1 MWWDR
6 TNMMEFY
13 RLWTVMLTP
22 PLMRSSTWMSTDTK
36 ADKEKEIE
44 SDEISHVAM
53 HQNEKKVLERLIN
66 NQIIL
71 LEQIDSLKKELE
83 SHTKELRRA
92 KDS

>member
-6 TNMMEFY
+6 TNMLEFY

-22 PLMRSSTWMSTDTK
+22 PLLRSSAWPDTK
-36 ADKEKEIE
+36 IDKEKEIE
-44 SDEISHVAM
+44 SDETSHVAM

>member
-6 TNMMEFY
+6 TNMLEFY

-22 PLMRSSTWMSTDTK
+22 PLLRSSSAWTDTK

-44 SDEISHVAM
+44 SDELSHVAM

-83 SHTKELRRA
+83 THTKELRRA

>member
-6 TNMMEFY
+6 TNMLEFY

-22 PLMRSSTWMSTDTK
+22 PLLRTEWTK
-36 ADKEKEIE
+36 ADKEKE
-44 SDEISHVAM
+44 SDVSTTHEEM
-53 HQNEKKVLERLIN
+53 HQEEKKVLERLIN

-71 LEQIDSLKKELE
+71 LEQIDGLTRELKT
-83 SHTKELRRA
+83 HTNELRRA

>member
-6 TNMMEFY
+6 TNMLEFY

-22 PLMRSSTWMSTDTK
+22 PLLRTEWTK
-36 ADKEKEIE
+36 VDKEKEKITTHE
-44 SDEISHVAM
+44 EM
-53 HQNEKKVLERLIN
+53 HQEEKQVLERLIN

-71 LEQIDSLKKELE
+71 LEQIDGLSRELKT
-83 SHTKELRRA
+83 HTDELRRA

>member
-6 TNMMEFY
+6 TNMLELY
-13 RLWTVMLTP
+13 RLWTVMMTP
-22 PLMRSSTWMSTDTK
+22 PLMRSSQWMSTDTK

-44 SDEISHVAM
+44 SDESHVAM

-71 LEQIDSLKKELE
+71 LEQIDVLKKELE

-92 KDS
+92 KD